1 MDKKTMGEIKPK
13 FENIIPLLKKE
24 NFDMIIAINRG
35 GVIPAGIINQS
46 LNLPL
51 DVININYR
59 DEKNMPKYDSPKMM
73 SDFKMDIKKK
83 KVLIVDDVSRTGKT
97 LELAKKYLGENSKTF
112 VINGKADYNLYDEE
126 CFIMPW
132 VIK

>member
-1 MDKKTMGEIKPK
+1 MDKKSMGEMLLK
-13 FENIIPLLKKE
+13 FNELIPSLKKE
-24 NFDMIIAINRG
+24 KFDIIIAINRG

-59 DEKNMPKYDSPKMM
+59 DDNHKPRYDNPEMIC
-73 SDFKMDIKKK
+73 DFKVDVKNKRI
-83 KVLIVDDVSRTGKT
+83 LLVDDVTRTGKT
-97 LELAKKYLGENSKTF
+97 MALAKKTLGKNVKTF
-112 VINGKADYNLYDEE
+112 VINGKADYNLYDDE

-132 VIK
+132 VLK